1 MRARTN
7 VARHKR
13 RRRILKAAKGF
24 RGTPKNRLRRA
35 KDSVQRAMNYAYD
48 GRKQKKRDY
57 RALFITRINAAS
69 RILGVKYSALICML
83 ARTRDRR
90 SMIIAAIVSLTTVG
104 IFAQTFIPKSTSLL
118 YDPFYVLVLGASLAR
133 RR

>member
-13 RRRILKAAKGF
+13 RRRLLKQAKGF

-48 GRKQKKRDY
+48 GRKQKKREY
-57 RALFITRINAAS
+57 RALFITRINAAC
-69 RILGVKYSALICML
+69 RPLGVKYSELVHLL
-83 ARTRDRR
+83 AKAGIGLDRK
-90 SMIIAAIVSLTTVG
+90 SLADLAINDAAAFSKVVATAIAA
-104 IFAQTFIPKSTSLL
+104 
-118 YDPFYVLVLGASLAR
+118 R
-133 RR
+133 

>member
-13 RRRILKAAKGF
+13 RRRLLKQASGF

-48 GRKQKKRDY
+48 GRKQKKREY
-57 RALFITRINAAS
+57 RALFITRINAAC
-69 RILGVKYSALICML
+69 RPLGVKYSQLVHML
-83 ARTRDRR
+83 AKAGIGLDRR
-90 SMIIAAIVSLTTVG
+90 ALSELAVHDPAA
-104 IFAQTFIPKSTSLL
+104 FAKVVET
-118 YDPFYVLVLGASLAR
+118 AR
-133 RR
+133 AAK

>member
-13 RRRILKAAKGF
+13 RRRLLKQAKGF

-48 GRKQKKRDY
+48 GRKQKKREY
-57 RALFITRINAAS
+57 RALFITRINAAC
-69 RILGVKYSALICML
+69 RPLGVKYSELVHLLLKANIGLDRKSL
-83 ARTRDRR
+83 ADLAVNDAPAFSKVVATA
-90 SMIIAAIVSLTTVG
+90 IAA
-104 IFAQTFIPKSTSLL
+104 
-118 YDPFYVLVLGASLAR
+118 R
-133 RR
+133 

>member
-13 RRRILKAAKGF
+13 RRRLLKQAKGF

-57 RALFITRINAAS
+57 RALFITRINAAA
-69 RILGVKYSALICML
+69 RENGIRYSELMGLLIKAGIALDRKSLSEMAVHDPAAFSKVVAT
-83 ARTRDRR
+83 AR
-90 SMIIAAIVSLTTVG
+90 AA
-104 IFAQTFIPKSTSLL
+104 
-118 YDPFYVLVLGASLAR
+118 R
-133 RR
+133 

>member
-13 RRRILKAAKGF
+13 RRRLLKQASGF
-24 RGTPKNRLRRA
+24 RGTSKNRLRRA

-48 GRKQKKRDY
+48 GRKNKKREY

-69 RILGVKYSALICML
+69 RLLGVKYSELIALL
-83 ARTRDRR
+83 AKAEIGLDR
-90 SMIIAAIVSLTTVG
+90 
-104 IFAQTFIPKSTSLL
+104 K
-118 YDPFYVLVLGASLAR
+118 SLADLAVNDPAAFGR
-133 RR
+133 VVATARAAR

>member
-7 VARHKR
+7 VARHRR
-13 RRRILKAAKGF
+13 RRRILKQAKGF

-57 RALFITRINAAS
+57 RALFITRISAAA
-69 RILGVKYSALICML
+69 RLNGIKYSELMGLLAKAGVAL
-83 ARTRDRR
+83 DR
-90 SMIIAAIVSLTTVG
+90 
-104 IFAQTFIPKSTSLL
+104 K
-118 YDPFYVLVLGASLAR
+118 SLAELAVADPAAFTR
-133 RR
+133 VVATARAAK

>member
-13 RRRILKAAKGF
+13 RRRLLKQAKGF

-48 GRKQKKRDY
+48 GRKQKKREY
-57 RALFITRINAAS
+57 RALFITRINAGC
-69 RILGVKYSALICML
+69 RQLGIKYSELIGLL
-83 ARTRDRR
+83 AKANVGLDR
-90 SMIIAAIVSLTTVG
+90 
-104 IFAQTFIPKSTSLL
+104 K
-118 YDPFYVLVLGASLAR
+118 SLADLAVNDPAAFGR
-133 RR
+133 VVATARAAK

>member
-13 RRRILKAAKGF
+13 RRRLLKQASGF

-48 GRKQKKRDY
+48 GRKNKKREY
-57 RALFITRINAAS
+57 RALFITRINAAC
-69 RILGVKYSALICML
+69 RLLGVKYSQLIPML
-83 ARTRDRR
+83 AKAEIGLDR
-90 SMIIAAIVSLTTVG
+90 
-104 IFAQTFIPKSTSLL
+104 K
-118 YDPFYVLVLGASLAR
+118 SLADLAVNDPAAFGR
-133 RR
+133 VVATAQAAK

>member
-13 RRRILKAAKGF
+13 RRRLLKQASGF

-48 GRKQKKRDY
+48 GRKQKKREY
-57 RALFITRINAAS
+57 RALFITRINAAC
-69 RILGVKYSALICML
+69 RPLGVKYSELMGWLIKAGITLDRKTLSEL
-83 ARTRDRR
+83 AVHDP
-90 SMIIAAIVSLTTVG
+90 AAFGAIVAT
-104 IFAQTFIPKSTSLL
+104 
-118 YDPFYVLVLGASLAR
+118 AR
-133 RR
+133 AAK

>member
-13 RRRILKAAKGF
+13 RRRLLKQAKGF

-48 GRKQKKRDY
+48 GRKQKKREY
-57 RALFITRINAAS
+57 RALFITRINAAC
-69 RILGVKYSALICML
+69 RPLGVKYSELVHLL
-83 ARTRDRR
+83 AKANIGLDRK
-90 SMIIAAIVSLTTVG
+90 SLADLAINDAPAFSKVVATAIAA
-104 IFAQTFIPKSTSLL
+104 
-118 YDPFYVLVLGASLAR
+118 R
-133 RR
+133 

>member
-7 VARHKR
+7 VARHRR
-13 RRRILKAAKGF
+13 RRRILKQAKGF

-57 RALFITRINAAS
+57 RALFITRISAAARS
-69 RILGVKYSALICML
+69 NGIKYSELMGLLAKAEIAL
-83 ARTRDRR
+83 DR
-90 SMIIAAIVSLTTVG
+90 
-104 IFAQTFIPKSTSLL
+104 K
-118 YDPFYVLVLGASLAR
+118 SLAELAVHDPAAFTR
-133 RR
+133 VVATARGAK